1 MLSFSMP
8 CCVQREAGPWVSLI
22 LRLPDGSDPMGSTA
36 KARRAGGERSGGV
49 SSLLLSCLEAAS
61 LIETVHRFSSYRMS
75 PSTWLQLLL
84 SPNSTIS
91 SPGPLRPTF
100 ISTFSFVDIG
110 SPWIPRQRGSPWP
123 TRPPSGEG
131 EQNPMLATVTD
142 LSYRALN
149 RCPTP
154 SSRPL
159 EIQGLP

>member
-1 MLSFSMP
+1 MPSTPGVGYSAFAFYQPMLSFSMP

-61 LIETVHRFSSYRMS
+61 LIETVHRFSHYRMS

-91 SPGPLRPTF
+91 SPGPLSPSSGNDF
-100 ISTFSFVDIG
+100 YPWDSQGISLCWG
-110 SPWIPRQRGSPWP
+110 LHW
-123 TRPPSGEG
+123 
-131 EQNPMLATVTD
+131 
-142 LSYRALN
+142 Y
-149 RCPTP
+149 CPTLNIP
-154 SSRPL
+154 NSILVPK
-159 EIQGLP
+159 P